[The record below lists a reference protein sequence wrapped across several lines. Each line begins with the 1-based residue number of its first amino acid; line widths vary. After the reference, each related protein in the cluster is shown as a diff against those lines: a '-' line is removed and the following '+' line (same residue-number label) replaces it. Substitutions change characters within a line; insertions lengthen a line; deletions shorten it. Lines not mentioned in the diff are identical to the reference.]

1 MDPVPLGFFLF
12 FFFTLVATDS
22 DTAMEFRKLLVEN
35 KVESVP
41 LSVEVKQ
48 QVGQVKYCT
57 RWVRSGQVL
66 YQVG

>member
-1 MDPVPLGFFLF
+1 M
-12 FFFTLVATDS
+12 ATDS